1 MRPFPYK
8 GMKTMSVNLGTA
20 EGYIDLNLD
29 DLRKHVTSA
38 VKELQKIDKQG
49 DLVQSQFRE
58 MESASKKTSG
68 AFSQAESDAKKLS
81 KELENAQDKAKAYSK
96 TIDALKG
103 VIAKA
108 TSEQSALSRQIQDGK
123 SKLASAEE
131 KVKDLSSAYNAAQKE
146 IQKVTKEYGE
156 NSQECEQVK
165 IKHQEIISAYEKA
178 AKKSDEY
185 RNALKQ
191 QEAKYKDLSLEIENS
206 ESKITDYQTALNN
219 TRAKIND
226 ISKSLS
232 DARNKFLIFGDSLS
246 GLGSKIETIGDK
258 TDDLG
263 NKITLGITTPLAAIG
278 AAALNAGNDFEAQ
291 MSRVSAIAGAY
302 GRDLEKLRDQA
313 IDLGAETSF
322 SATESAEAMENLASA
337 GFGVDEIMAAMPG
350 MLDLA
355 ASSGEDLASSADI
368 AASTLRGFGLEAS
381 EAGHVADVLAKNAAD
396 TNAAISDTGYAMKYI
411 APVAH
416 SAGWSL
422 EEVAAAIGVLADSGI
437 KGEQAGT
444 TLRGALVRLMK
455 PTEEMEKAMDNLGL
469 TFYDSEGKM
478 KPLST
483 IIDDLQKATKGLTDE
498 QRDNALATIFGTN
511 SLSGMKVLLASSK
524 KELDALTKGLENA
537 DGAAEKMADTML
549 DNTKGSI
556 EEMNG
561 SLETAGITIQ
571 KQLAP
576 WITKGAKKVTELA
589 NKFAD
594 LDEETQGT
602 ILSIAGIAAAS
613 GPVLKIGGKI
623 TSGIGKVTKGLG
635 TLTKALGKNSGLSK
649 ELDEATS
656 SGGSFVDKALGAIP
670 SPAKIAVGAIA
681 AIGTGA
687 IIAFQ
692 QAKQAA
698 IEADLES
705 HFGDIELSAE
715 EVEDVVERLT
725 TTEWTVKVESYIEEN
740 KKLSEYESEL
750 KDTVSELNKLSWK
763 VDLGLELT
771 EDEKNSYI
779 SSVKDFISQSKDY
792 LQQQEYTVSLAL
804 KASFRAGSGNYL
816 GLSSFTEGYYDELY
830 GELDALGSE
839 LAELVNESFA
849 NGTLDVNQE
858 QIDEIIAN
866 MNEITSKIEQNKFEV
881 GLSKIEFDVSKAEV
895 TPESFKNVVEGVNK
909 YFNEDIQ
916 PYVDSQKNQVLAEVT
931 VMYQEMIDSGMSKEF
946 AEKVK
951 KDVEN
956 SLTIDL
962 SDFEAEALL
971 QGMGPLMDKIQNLYG
986 TELAFNMD
994 IFQQELSDKW
1004 LEGLKEVEKTGGHMD
1019 TFFNDMQRE
1028 FADGYS
1034 GLSEASRKNIQ
1045 NLLNEM
1051 QPTMNELEALAK
1063 AYREAGEE
1071 VPKNISDGLN
1081 EYYWLQ
1087 AISGNTDALMK
1098 LMGEGVG
1105 KNNKEYAEVIQ
1116 AWKDMG
1122 YTFPTEFGDS
1132 FVEGMNM
1139 TGDEIY
1145 DSTTNTWKSITA
1157 ATDVTLPEVLE
1168 ELNENG
1174 LKPGSVVA
1182 DSFAAQY
1189 GLVYDSA
1196 KGMWIQVKDATLE
1209 NEEDV
1214 KNALSTC
1221 GIDASDELIKSIN
1234 SKKGDAKAEAID
1246 LLHQL
1251 ITATDEKKFEVLQKL
1266 YDLGIEVDSSLGDGL
1281 FDNYD
1286 YVASNTKGMIDVID
1300 ATSGEKITEIT
1311 PDFAKNLKKMGAK
1324 GLDDLDALIKNMNV
1338 SSPGVEDM
1346 SSTEAKSWRD
1356 NAQPKFDKFP
1366 LMARITVDELPD
1378 GVYGPTR
1385 VHFNADGG
1393 IIKRQTLSWLAE
1405 GDNPEAVIPLSE
1417 EKRTRGLELWQQAG
1431 EMLGAQEEA
1440 YQFLSP
1446 QKKRSTGSYGIDYD
1460 LLAQKLASELR
1471 KSPLEVKPEI
1481 HVQAGDVYY
1490 DTERVGRVLAPT
1502 IDANLGT
1509 IQQRRNRGG

>member
-1 MRPFPYK
+1 MVRPFPYK

-165 IKHQEIISAYEKA
+165 IKHQEIINAYEKA

-185 RNALKQ
+185 RNALNQ

-206 ESKITDYQTALNN
+206 ERKITDYQTALNN

-313 IDLGAETSF
+313 VDLGAETSF
-322 SATESAEAMENLASA
+322 SATESAQAMENLASA

-455 PTEEMEKAMDNLGL
+455 PTEEMEKTMGKLGL
-469 TFYDSEGKM
+469 AFYDSEGKM

-498 QRDNALATIFGTN
+498 QRDNALATIFGTE
-511 SLSGMKVLLASSK
+511 SLSGMKILLASSK
-524 KELDALTKGLENA
+524 KELDTLTKGLENA

-649 ELDEATS
+649 GLDTATS
-656 SGGSFVDKALGAIP
+656 SGSSFIGGVLSAIP
-670 SPAKIAVGAIA
+670 TPAKIAVGAIA

-740 KKLSEYESEL
+740 KKLNEYESEL

-771 EDEKNSYI
+771 EDEKNNYI

-804 KASFRAGSGNYL
+804 KASFKAGSGNYL
-816 GLSSFTEGYYDELY
+816 GLSTFTEGYYNELY

-881 GLSKIEFDVSKAEV
+881 GLSEIAFDASEAEL
-895 TPESFKNVVEGVNK
+895 TPESFQAVIAKVNEGRT
-909 YFNEDIQ
+909 ELQESI
-916 PYVDSQKNQVLAEVT
+916 DSQKTTVLERINIR
-931 VMYQEMIDSGMSKEF
+931 YQEMIDEGMSKEF
-946 AEKVK
+946 SDRVRKEAENALK
-951 KDVEN
+951 
-956 SLTIDL
+956 IDL
-962 SDFEAEALL
+962 SGMDAEGLLSGFDTLMGKIQTAYDSELSSSMKGFKDTFQATFSEELATVETSEDWDALFANMQSYFNKGCDGLSDEAKANISSLL
-971 QGMGPLMDKIQNLYG
+971 QQMKPQ
-986 TELAFNMD
+986 
-994 IFQQELSDKW
+994 
-1004 LEGLKEVEKTGGHMD
+1004 
-1019 TFFNDMQRE
+1019 
-1028 FADGYS
+1028 AD
-1034 GLSEASRKNIQ
+1034 
-1045 NLLNEM
+1045 
-1051 QPTMNELEALAK
+1051 ELEEIART
-1063 AYREAGEE
+1063 YRESGEE

-1081 EYYWLQ
+1081 SYYWMQ
-1087 AISGNTDALMK
+1087 AMVGNTEGLFKIMGQQVGDNPKYLESLMNWQTYGGD
-1098 LMGEGVG
+1098 LGGSM
-1105 KNNKEYAEVIQ
+1105 A
-1116 AWKDMG
+1116 
-1122 YTFPTEFGDS
+1122 FGI
-1132 FVEGMNM
+1132 GMSS
-1139 TGDEIY
+1139 DKIY
-1145 DSTTNTWKSITA
+1145 DATTKTWKTITA

-1266 YDLGIEVDSSLGDGL
+1266 YDLGIEVDGSLGDGL

-1286 YVASNTKGMIDVID
+1286 YIASNTKGMIDVID
-1300 ATSGEKITEIT
+1300 TTSGEKITEIT

-1346 SSTEAKSWRD
+1346 SSTEAKGWRD
-1356 NAQPKFDKFP
+1356 NAQTKFDKFP
-1366 LMARITVDELPD
+1366 LMARITVDKLPD
-1378 GVYGPTR
+1378 GVYGPTQI
-1385 VHFNADGG
+1385 HFNADGG